1 MDATRFDGISRLLAE
16 RRISRRQAVRQG
28 ATGLAAA
35 GLAVAGLKAAGLG
48 SAGLGPAAAAAQAAT
63 PSPTTGAKEF
73 LFVQSFE
80 SGKLA
85 PKAGA
90 AGTYTATLQ
99 HGLGQTLYFSDRP
112 QRIVGAAPTAKFLKG
127 LGFNKDNPPNA
138 ALVVDDGDGGVNIAV
153 VELADPKYEDSSHT
167 ATYDLKVLQD
177 YEKSVDMKFQE
188 APANLAALGTT
199 LGAAHLFID
208 DCPDAYVNCIAG
220 NTDVGLAYGG
230 AQVGTCWDW
239 STFQCRYCNQAAVDA
254 QCNADFPACHNSC
267 TGAIN
272 AL

>member
-16 RRISRRQAVRQG
+16 RRLSRRQAVRQG

-48 SAGLGPAAAAAQAAT
+48 TAGLGPAAAAQDAT
-63 PSPTTGAKEF
+63 PAPTPGAKEF

-112 QRIVGAAPTAKFLKG
+112 ERIVGAAPTAKFLKG
-127 LGFNKDNPPNA
+127 LPFSKDNPPNA

-153 VELADPKYEDSSHT
+153 VELTDPTYAAASHT
-167 ATYDLKVLQD
+167 ATYDLRVLQD
-177 YEKSVDMKFQE
+177 YEKAVDMKFQE
-188 APANLAALGTT
+188 APADLATLGTT

-208 DCPDAYVNCIAG
+208 DCPDMTRCYFNAFIPVDIG
-220 NTDVGLAYGG
+220 PIPGG
-230 AQVGTCWDW
+230 
-239 STFQCRYCNQAAVDA
+239 
-254 QCNADFPACHNSC
+254 P
-267 TGAIN
+267 
-272 AL
+272 